1 MPRPSRLPRH
11 YSRLGKQTF
20 HESLKK
26 TKKNHA
32 RTTQAYTDKQRR
44 FHHVKSRLSRMLS
57 ARHPFHA
64 NSCKDETIRRVIM
77 DKQSRSFPKPH
88 GEENLTCKRN
98 KHAKLQK
105 KMKPFSCTAYNR
117 GENTMVYHQGKIYFI
132 SEEKSESWLQ
142 YTTSEITRG

>member
-26 TKKNHA
+26 TKNHA

-64 NSCKDETIRRVIM
+64 NSCKGETIRRVLM

-88 GEENLTCKRN
+88 GEDNLTCKHN

-105 KMKPFSCTAYNR
+105 GMKPFSCTVYNR
-117 GENTMVYHQGKIYFI
+117 GENTMVYHQGEIYFI